1 MTAINCF
8 MSRIAVAAPAPVKQP
23 RVETL
28 KARLATLTKQLPIA
42 TKALSDHRDVMA
54 RSRYTPEGLKQAT
67 ATLKTLEKNVA
78 TLQGQIKQV
87 KAELATLQP
96 GKAPTAQQSPAQAW
110 GPSSTRA
117 SPAAAAKALAAH
129 LHSPAGAKQASKIID
144 TIAKKSELAREL
156 NWEAATIKSVKPTGD
171 GSFSVEVQFDVLT
184 KNDKVK
190 SHLFYAD
197 VNATGKVLSVPQG

>member
-1 MTAINCF
+1 
-8 MSRIAVAAPAPVKQP
+8 MSRIAAAAPAPVKQP

-28 KARLATLTKQLPIA
+28 KARLATLEKQLPVA
-42 TKALSDHRDVMA
+42 TKALKDHREVMA
-54 RSRYTPEGLKQAT
+54 RSRYTAEGLKQAT

-87 KAELATLQP
+87 KAELATQP
-96 GKAPTAQQSPAQAW
+96 GKAPTAQQQGPAQAW
-110 GPSSTRA
+110 GPSSTRP

-129 LHSPAGAKQASKIID
+129 LNSPAGAKQASKIID
-144 TIAKKSELAREL
+144 TIATKSELARAL
-156 NWEAATIKSVKPTGD
+156 NWEAANIKSVKPTGD

-190 SHLFYAD
+190 SHLFYGD